1 MFSELPQRCKE
12 NTKYSHLWSW
22 NFDLFLLEKDLNWL
36 INYQNNWELFV
47 TPNSLQLL
55 KHAEL
60 LLYCKWTVFWQPLKA
75 LYNTGHVD
83 CRGQESSHWPLRLV
97 EPQPPH
103 TAESDCRWMDKT
115 THLRMPSLALG
126 NGNGHCFL
134 KMYRKTYYLSNQG
147 NKLLDAP
154 RMDSLGLNLLLQD
167 CKTLEQQVDFYPHI
181 LIHVLTNCPLSK

>member
-83 CRGQESSHWPLRLV
+83 CRGRAIDPLDWWSHSHLTPLS
-97 EPQPPH
+97 Q
-103 TAESDCRWMDKT
+103 TAVGWTK
-115 THLRMPSLALG
+115 
-126 NGNGHCFL
+126 
-134 KMYRKTYYLSNQG
+134 Q
-147 NKLLDAP
+147 
-154 RMDSLGLNLLLQD
+154 
-167 CKTLEQQVDFYPHI
+167 HI
-181 LIHVLTNCPLSK
+181 WGCPLWLWEMGMGTVFWKCIEKPIIWVIKETNC